1 MKIIFCGGLS
11 FGAIILEEM
20 ANIVGLRPAL
30 VICRTDK
37 PKGREMITSPSAVKM
52 IAINNNLPVYH
63 PKKDNEDLEKKIR
76 EIEPDLVIVA
86 AYNRL
91 IPKEVL
97 EIPKYGFINVHPS
110 LLPNWRGASP
120 LQATILNGDKETG
133 VMIIKMDE
141 IIDHGPIIA
150 ERTINLTNP
159 KIKFLELSD
168 QLAHIGA
175 ELLIDV
181 VPKLIEGSAL
191 SKIQDDEK
199 ATYTKIITKED
210 GRINW
215 NNSAEQIERQI
226 RAYDPWP
233 SAYTIISCEGD
244 KYNGISLKKYN
255 GISSEKYN
263 GKTLKI
269 FNSFVLKKMETGP
282 SGSPGKTY
290 LATNDKIA
298 VMCKDD
304 YLIID
309 ELQIEGGKRMP
320 ASDFLM
326 GHKDFAGVMLI

>member
-1 MKIIFCGGLS
+1 MKIVFCGTPS
-11 FGAIILEEM
+11 FGAIILEELV
-20 ANIVGLRPAL
+20 NIVGLRPAL
-30 VICRTDK
+30 VITRTDK
-37 PKGREMITSPSAVKM
+37 PKGREMITSPSAVKT

-63 PKKDNEDLEKKIR
+63 PKDNDDFEKKIR
-76 EIEPDLVIVA
+76 ETEPDLVIVA

-133 VMIIKMDE
+133 VVIIKMDE

-150 ERTINLTNP
+150 ERTLKLTNP

-168 QLAHIGA
+168 QLAHLGA
-175 ELLIDV
+175 ELLINV
-181 VPKLIEGSAL
+181 VPELIEGKSL
-191 SKIQDDEK
+191 LKIQDDEK

-210 GRINW
+210 GKIDW

-233 SAYTIISCEGD
+233 SAYATVSSE
-244 KYNGISLKKYN
+244 NKYN

-263 GKTLKI
+263 GKMLKI
-269 FNSFVLKKMETGP
+269 FNSFVLKKMEIGP

-309 ELQIEGGKRMP
+309 ELQLEGGKRMP
-320 ASDFLM
+320 ASEFLM
-326 GHKDFAGVMLI
+326 GHKNFAGVMLI